1 MSRAAYSRALGFTL
15 LEVLAALAV
24 AAVGILAVSRTL
36 SSSITV
42 ADGVEARTVAYWV
55 AGNEMSE
62 LRISRL
68 WPSVG
73 ETRRPVA
80 MGARRWV
87 ALRRVVETPD
97 ADVLRV
103 EVEVRAEGDDA
114 TVLATVNGYVA
125 RIMPPREPAD
135 G

>member
-1 MSRAAYSRALGFTL
+1 MKSPAARVAGFTL

-36 SSSITV
+36 SSSIAV

-55 AGNEMSE
+55 AGNEMAE

-68 WPSVG
+68 WPSPG
-73 ETRRPVA
+73 ETRRPVT
-80 MGARRWV
+80 MGGRRWT
-87 ALRRVVETPD
+87 ALRRIVETPD
-97 ADVLRV
+97 PDVYRV
-103 EVEVRAEGDDA
+103 EVSVVSGDGDGA
-114 TVLATVNGYVA
+114 ALATVNGYVA
-125 RIMPPREPAD
+125 RIVPPREEGD